1 MSLLEIIDLKKYF
14 PVQRTFVE
22 RLLAGRVD
30 YIKAVDGVSFSIN
43 KGEVFCVV
51 GESGCGKTTLGKL
64 TIRLIEP
71 SEGKIFFDGVD
82 ITKLKGEEMRRLRRR
97 MQIIFQDPYASLNPR
112 MKVGD
117 AIGHALEIHKIA
129 FGEQKRKIV
138 LEMLEKV
145 GLSPPE
151 QFYDKYPH
159 QLSGGQRQRVA
170 IARALVLNPDY
181 IVADEPTSMLDVSV
195 QAGILN
201 LMLKL
206 KRELGLTY
214 LFITHDLAVASYMA
228 DRIAVMY
235 LGKFV
240 EVASKRELLVNP
252 MHPYTKAL
260 LSAIPIADPDRK
272 IGEIPIR
279 GVVPSP
285 INIPS
290 GCRFHP
296 RCPYA
301 KERCR
306 KEEPPLIEVSPNHFV
321 ACRFFNELKGTGVQ

>member
-1 MSLLEIIDLKKYF
+1 MALLKVVDLKKYF
-14 PVQRTFVE
+14 PVQRTFID

-30 YIKAVDGVSFSIN
+30 WIKAVDGVSFSVE
-43 KGEVFCVV
+43 KGEIFCVV

-64 TIRLIEP
+64 TIRLVEP
-71 SEGKIFFDGVD
+71 SSGKIFFDGIE
-82 ITKLKGEEMRRLRRR
+82 ITKLKSGQMRALRRR

-112 MKVGD
+112 MKIGDIVGH
-117 AIGHALEIHKIA
+117 GLEIHNIA
-129 FGEQKRKIV
+129 RGEQKKKIV
-138 LEMLEKV
+138 LEILEKV

-159 QLSGGQRQRVA
+159 QLSGGQRQRAA

-195 QAGILN
+195 QAEILN
-201 LMLKL
+201 LMLRL
-206 KRELGLTY
+206 KREFGLTY

-240 EVASKRELLVNP
+240 ELAPKKELLTNP
-252 MHPYTKAL
+252 RHPYTKAL
-260 LSAIPIADPDRK
+260 LSAIPYPDPDHK
-272 IGEIPIR
+272 IGEIPIK

-285 INIPS
+285 VNIPP

-296 RCPYA
+296 RCPFA
-301 KERCR
+301 DKICMR
-306 KEEPPLIEVSPNHFV
+306 EEPQLIEIAPNHFV
-321 ACRFFNELKGTGVQ
+321 ACHFAEKVG